1 MLLIMYY
8 STGVLNKIYNCLHL
22 HHQEL
27 YQDDTIELL
36 LGILQEFDQSKT
48 TQTNVTGYNRLLN
61 VLLYY

>member
-48 TQTNVTGYNRLLN
+48 TQTNVT
-61 VLLYY
+61 